1 MILYCPR
8 CGAPFGEEPRGE
20 WLTTREQ
27 CVDCG
32 VATRGAPGMLRPSD
46 DEVRFA
52 LDEWSPGDRVLVTA
66 ALIDI
71 DAPYRWEPG
80 LVLAVPAPAESDVD
94 RILEDVVEGDVGLD
108 GRDDAEADG
117 GERAHE
123 AMADL
128 FLAADR
134 LQHAPWDRGLATDL
148 RRAVGAVDGSLPPYG
163 VDPRVWRH
171 IQKLGSALAEAAS
184 EEVVDDETVA
194 SSARSLR
201 DLLRDFV

>member
-8 CGAPFGEEPRGE
+8 CGAPYGQEPRGE
-20 WLTTREQ
+20 WMSTREQ
-27 CVDCG
+27 CADCG
-32 VATRGAPGMLRPSD
+32 VAVRGVPGMLRPSD

-52 LDEWSPGDRVLVTA
+52 LDEWAPGDRVLVTA

-94 RILEDVVEGDVGLD
+94 RILEDVAQGELGPD
-108 GRDDAEADG
+108 GSADAEADG
-117 GERAHE
+117 GERAQA

-128 FLAADR
+128 FLATDR
-134 LQHAPWDRGLATDL
+134 LQHAPWDRALANHL
-148 RRAVGAVDGSLPPYG
+148 GRAVAAVDASLPPYG
-163 VDPRVWRH
+163 VDSRVWRH

-194 SSARSLR
+194 SASRSLR
-201 DLLRDFV
+201 DLLRDLV